1 MLIQSAGGCVSRLNL
16 AWGAV
21 AIAMLLA
28 SDAAASSPPV
38 ALPTVARAM
47 TVAKPVRQT
56 CSRTAAG
63 ARGTAVSSYRAPE
76 SGYLSARLAGPD
88 TSDWD
93 LVLRDAYNRILATS
107 ESFGSHEVTQTWVHA
122 GDRVVAQ
129 GCRQSGRASRVP
141 LTFNLVAADLPTPG
155 PAPALLRVQG
165 TPAQLSTL
173 DSLGPDVTENRGLGW
188 ADVLVSGA
196 SQLALINRAGLKH
209 TTRIANMQTQ
219 ATQSQAADARYAA
232 SVNGVSPLPSG
243 RTTYRTYDDIQTEL
257 KALVE
262 NHPGRV
268 RKVVI
273 GTSYQGR
280 ELSGIEIA
288 NNVNATG
295 DGRPI
300 YLVLALHHARE
311 WPSAEAAMEYATMLA
326 NSNGSDPRIAG
337 LLKNERTVVIPLV
350 NPDGFVSTQAAEPID
365 PADAIRDPSTGG
377 EQSVQGI
384 PPSTVE
390 SIAPPGGILSYRR
403 KNCAGAIPNP
413 NVPCEL
419 QWGVDPN
426 RNYGQLWGG
435 LGASPD
441 PTSQAYH
448 GPGPF
453 SEPETQ
459 AVRDYTRTHQVT
471 ALITLH
477 NVAALVLRPPGLHD
491 GGLAP
496 DETRMKQ
503 LGDAMAADA
512 GYTSE
517 FGFQLYD
524 TAGTT
529 EDYTYAAQGGYG
541 FTIEIGPPNGSF
553 HMPYQVGFVDEWTGN
568 GAHGAIPG
576 KGLREALLTAGDS
589 AMNLADHGV
598 IQGTAKPGATLRI
611 RQTFDTVTS
620 AYCKIGVDPPLT
632 VFGGPIC
639 APGQTG
645 GPDSSADFFQSTL
658 VVPGSGSFTWQVDPS
673 TRPFVGGGAVK
684 YSVDATPYQT
694 DPIVGKAGDTTWPP
708 PDPTGAGTHKD
719 YPFTVNAADQ
729 VVEVRTS
736 PDVQGEDYDLEVWR
750 CGSTCGGPNDK
761 LVGSSGQ
768 PSGMDNE
775 LVTLTPATAPPGAY
789 YARVIN
795 YLGPSST
802 YHGSIA
808 HFAGHTVV
816 TTGHKEAYTMTCEV
830 GGNVVD
836 SQQVIVGRGQTADVS
851 LCGNSAQGTSGSN
864 QQGSTPVVIAGAPQ
878 HGVAGAK
885 QKGRTVRPATCRTV
899 VRAPARRH
907 GKARGASV
915 SKRCTTIRHTKKAR
929 PKHRRK
935 H

>member
-1 MLIQSAGGCVSRLNL
+1 MSRLNL

-28 SDAAASSPPV
+28 SDAWASSPPV
-38 ALPTVARAM
+38 ALPTIARAM

-122 GDRVVAQ
+122 GDRVAAQ
-129 GCRQSGRASRVP
+129 GCRRSGRASRVP

-155 PAPALLRVQG
+155 PAPSLLRVQG

-196 SQLALINRAGLKH
+196 GQLALINRAGLKH

-219 ATQSQAADARYAA
+219 AVHSQAADARYAA

-257 KALVE
+257 KALVD

-280 ELSGIEIA
+280 ELSGVEIA
-288 NNVNATG
+288 DNVNATG
-295 DGRPI
+295 DGRPV

-326 NSNGSDPRIAG
+326 NSSGSDARIAG

-377 EQSVQGI
+377 EQSVGGI

-403 KNCAGAIPNP
+403 KNCSGAIPNP

-426 RNYGQLWGG
+426 RNYGELWGG

-441 PTSQAYH
+441 PTSQSYH

-459 AVRDYTRTHQVT
+459 AVRDYTRNHQVT

-503 LGDAMAADA
+503 LGDTMAADA

-568 GAHGAIPG
+568 GGHGAIPG
-576 KGLREALLTAGDS
+576 KGLRDALLTAGDA
-589 AMNLADHGV
+589 AMNPVDHGV
-598 IQGTAKPGATLRI
+598 IQGTAQPGATLRI
-611 RQTFDTVTS
+611 KRTFDTVTS
-620 AYCKIGVDPPLT
+620 AYCKVGIDPPLT
-632 VFGGPIC
+632 VFGGPTC

-658 VVPGSGSFTWQVDPS
+658 VVPPSGSFAWQVDPS

-684 YSVDATPYQT
+684 SSVDTTPYQT
-694 DPIVGKAGDTTWPP
+694 DTFQGKTGDTQYN
-708 PDPTGAGTHKD
+708 PTGTPDHKD
-719 YPFTVNAADQ
+719 YDFTVNPNDQ
-729 VVEVRTS
+729 LV
-736 PDVQGEDYDLEVWR
+736 DVHLTFPNKFEDYDLEVYQ
-750 CGSTCGGPNDK
+750 CASPCHAGHDK
-761 LVGSSGQ
+761 LVGSSGNAN
-768 PSGMDNE
+768 GMDE
-775 LVTLTPATAPPGAY
+775 DVPLTSAAAPPGAY
-789 YARVIN
+789 YLRVVN
-795 YLGPSST
+795 FTGPTST
-802 YHGSIA
+802 YTATVG

-816 TTGHKEAYTMTCEV
+816 TTGHKEAYTMTCEI
-830 GGNVVD
+830 GGHVVD
-836 SQQVIVGRGQTADVS
+836 SQQVIVDRGQIVGVN
-851 LCGNSAQGTSGSN
+851 LCAGAAQVASGSN
-864 QQGSTPVVIAGAPQ
+864 QQSSAPVVIGSVPQ
-878 HGVAGAK
+878 QGVASSK
-885 QKGRTVRPATCRTV
+885 QKAVSRRPVTCKT
-899 VRAPARRH
+899 VRAPAKHQR
-907 GKARGASV
+907 KARRSSV
-915 SKRCTTIRHTKKAR
+915 SKRCTTTHRAKKSKPR
-929 PKHRRK
+929 SHRRRVVK
-935 H
+935 RRH